1 MKITQLDEDVHV
13 KAMRE
18 HARTLGITELLLDCR
33 REHLSVQLALESSRA
48 RIAQALVLLGAAS
61 PEPKANQ

>member
-1 MKITQLDEDVHV
+1 MNTAQLDEKDV
-13 KAMRE
+13 KAMRD

-48 RIAQALVLLGAAS
+48 RIAQALVLLGAVPPA
-61 PEPKANQ
+61 Q